1 VDYMSAVGVEK
12 WFNAIP
18 DIPTN
23 ADAPDVLPQG
33 VVDTRGEE
41 FAAEIMAFWAT
52 QAEMATP
59 MWDSPVQGFAN
70 DRLGQAVERILTKTG
85 TPAEE
90 LAAAQAD
97 CQAELESLLAEQ
109 G

>member
-1 VDYMSAVGVEK
+1 MSAIGVEK

-23 ADAPDVLPQG
+23 ADAPEVLPQS
-33 VVDTRGEE
+33 VVESRGED
-41 FAAEIMAFWAT
+41 FAAEIMDFWDT
-52 QAEMATP
+52 QAEIATP
-59 MWDSPVQGFAN
+59 MWTSPVQGFAN
-70 DRLGQAVERILTKTG
+70 DRLGQAVERILTKTA

-97 CQAELESLLAEQ
+97 CQRELESLLAQQ

>member
-1 VDYMSAVGVEK
+1 MSAVGVEK
-12 WFNAIP
+12 WFAAIV

-23 ADAPDVLPQG
+23 ADAPDVLPKT
-33 VVDTRGEE
+33 VVESRGED
-41 FAAEIMAFWAT
+41 FAKEIMDFWAS

-70 DRLGQAVERILTKTG
+70 DRLAQSVERILTKASA
-85 TPAEE
+85 PADE
-90 LAAAQAD
+90 LAAAQKD
-97 CQAELESLLAEQ
+97 CQAELEKLLAEQ

>member
-1 VDYMSAVGVEK
+1 MSAIGVEK
-12 WFNAIP
+12 WFSVIV

-23 ADAPDVLPQG
+23 ADAPDVLPQT
-33 VVDTRGEE
+33 VVESRGEE
-41 FAAEIMAFWAT
+41 FAQEIMDFWAR

-70 DRLGQAVERILTKTG
+70 DRLTQAVERIMTKQAA
-85 TPAEE
+85 PAEE
-90 LAAAQAD
+90 LAAAQQD
-97 CQAELESLLAEQ
+97 CQAELESLLTEQ